1 MQAPMKTRLAFLA
14 VALLLSAGQPC
25 HAETQR
31 EREVARSL
39 AFAEGIEAM
48 EAKDWKTAERIF
60 LGLWA
65 EWQSYDVALTLG
77 QIELKLEKYRDA
89 AEHIAYGLRHIAPRE
104 DPAVIDAA
112 NKGLARAK
120 TFIGTVRITA
130 EPPDAEVLV
139 DDVTI
144 PAWADGEVFLE
155 PGEHR
160 VRARAGGGAVVEE
173 TFWVAAGDLRALYLN
188 TEEARRTAAAA
199 PEPPSG
205 LSPRRKPSWVP
216 AYVLGGVSAAS
227 LVSSV
232 VLRASRSND
241 AQEAERLHGQ
251 LSPGACAGADVSSSC
266 GALLGAMDRYDR
278 KGLAADVTL
287 AVGGVAAAAA
297 LGYVLYVVLDEPKE
311 APRLSGSVGFD
322 RTGAGVFV
330 GGSF

>member
-1 MQAPMKTRLAFLA
+1 MKTRLAFLA
-14 VALLLSAGQPC
+14 VALLLSAGRPC
-25 HAETQR
+25 HAET

-39 AFAEGIEAM
+39 AFADGIEAM
-48 EAKDWKTAERIF
+48 EAKDWERAERIF

-112 NKGLARAK
+112 NEGLARAK
-120 TFIGTVRITA
+120 TFIGTVRITV

-188 TEEARRTAAAA
+188 TEEARRTAATA

-205 LSPRRKPSWVP
+205 SPRAKPSWVP

-241 AQEAERLHGQ
+241 AKEAERLHGQ
-251 LSPGACAGADVSSSC
+251 LSPGACVDGGASSSC
-266 GALLGAMDRYDR
+266 SALLGAMDRYDR
-278 KGLAADVTL
+278 KGVAADVTL
-287 AVGGVAAAAA
+287 AIGGVAAAAA

-311 APRLSGSVGFD
+311 TPRLSGSVGFD
-322 RTGAGVFV
+322 RTGAGVFL